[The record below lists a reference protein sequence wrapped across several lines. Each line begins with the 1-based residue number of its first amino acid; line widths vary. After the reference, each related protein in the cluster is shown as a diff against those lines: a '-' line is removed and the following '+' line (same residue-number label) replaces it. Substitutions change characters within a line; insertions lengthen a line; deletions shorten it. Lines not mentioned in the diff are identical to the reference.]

1 MKSTLVF
8 RITIIAG
15 FIVISF
21 KDIFVTRVTHTSIF
35 YDVAINFFNDDVDK
49 VYEAAHLTD
58 IQRVIE
64 QGLYLLIGILI
75 FFLLGKVR
83 NRLFWPWFFL
93 GSLSI
98 SPIISYLISSLSQS
112 INPFFFLHNAVQ
124 DVMKTDILS
133 LFQHLVLRN
142 TISIFCTI
150 LLSGALFQVDVALSK
165 FKKYS
170 DFLGQVGGIYVLSI
184 ISFWFTF
191 LLLPIIYY
199 GELGVFSLA
208 TALDQIVGFSLLFS
222 LFTLLIF
229 AENKRPKTEGKVDL
243 FFRYFVLSVGL
254 TISFFYWKIIQ
265 SLPFGDLFFMYFE
278 DDQFWSVLL
287 YCTLSPIIIPFSI
300 KPIFENHLRQK
311 LSLNTYKSELS
322 NLKSQ
327 INPHFLFNSLN
338 SLYGLALEESSPK
351 TSTGIQKLSEMMRF
365 MLREN
370 VEDKIEISREFEY
383 VENYI
388 ELQKLRVDGNEK
400 VRLEYEIDK
409 ACEGKITP
417 MLIIPFIE
425 NAFKHGVS
433 AHHNSWIEI
442 KLSCSKEAIHL
453 NVKNSNHN
461 KSKSTEEES
470 GIGLENVR
478 QRLALLYPDKHLF
491 QLFENEESFEAN
503 LKIELN

>member
-8 RITIIAG
+8 RVAIIIG

-21 KDIFVTRVTHTSIF
+21 KDIFVSRVTNTSTF
-35 YDVAINFFNDDVDK
+35 YDVAILFFNDDVDK

-64 QGLYLLIGILI
+64 QGSYLLIGIFI
-75 FFLLGKVR
+75 FLLLGKA
-83 NRLFWPWFFL
+83 NKKLLWPWFFI
-93 GSLSI
+93 GSLAL
-98 SPIISYLISSLSQS
+98 SPLISYLISSLSQS
-112 INPFFFLHNAVQ
+112 INPFFFLHNAVRH
-124 DVMKTDILS
+124 VIKTNILS

-142 TISIFCTI
+142 TIAVFCVI
-150 LLSGALFQVDVALSK
+150 LLSGALFQLNVALSK

-170 DFLGQVGGIYVLSI
+170 DFLRQIGGIYTLSI
-184 ISFWFTF
+184 ISFWFAF
-191 LLLPIIYY
+191 VLLGMSYY
-199 GELGVFSLA
+199 GELGVFRLA
-208 TALDQIVGFSLLFS
+208 ATMDETVLFCLLFS
-222 LFTLLIF
+222 VITVLIL
-229 AENKRPKTEGKVDL
+229 AEEKNAKIHYKINT
-243 FFRYFVLSVGL
+243 YFKYFILSAGITNGYL
-254 TISFFYWKIIQ
+254 YWSTIGN
-265 SLPFGDLFFMYFE
+265 LPFGDLFFMYFE
-278 DDQFWSVLL
+278 NDSIW
-287 YCTLSPIIIPFSI
+287 PILFYFTFPPVIIPFVV
-300 KPIFENHLRQK
+300 KPLFEKQLHQNF
-311 LSLNTYKSELS
+311 SLITYKSELS

-351 TSTGIQKLSEMMRF
+351 TSTGIQKLSQMMRF

-370 VEDKIEISREFEY
+370 VEDKIEIIREFEY

-425 NAFKHGVS
+425 NAFKHGIS
-433 AHHNSWIEI
+433 AHHNSWVEI
-442 KLSCSKEAIHL
+442 NLNCDKDSIHL
-453 NVKNSNHN
+453 NVKNSNHKKR
-461 KSKSTEEES
+461 KSSEEES

-478 QRLALLYPDKHLF
+478 QRLAMLYPNKHLF
-491 QLFENEESFEAN
+491 QLYENEESFEAN
-503 LKIELN
+503 LKIELH